1 MIAQDTL
8 ARLQIPFGV
17 NLIRTL
23 GLRLLRFAPRQPRPV
38 EPPPVE
44 DRPLT
49 RPYPWETSYP
59 NGVAWDIVVPVRP
72 LHALLDDA
80 VARFAN
86 HTCVDCL
93 DQRFTYADIA
103 RLVARAAKGLQ
114 LLGVGKGIR
123 VGLLLPNTHF
133 FVIAYYGVLKAGGT
147 VVNLNPLYAEAE
159 IRQILIDADVRIV
172 VTMDQALLYGKFARA
187 LEGAAVERVVVARIS
202 GLLPWPKRG
211 LYALFGRRERAR
223 IPRDHRHLTL
233 DRLLA
238 NDGLPEPVAIDPP
251 HDVAVLHYTGGID
264 GEPKAALLT
273 HTNLYANALQA
284 RTCFPELVEGEERVL
299 GVLPLCHVFGMSG
312 VLNVGVLAGA
322 ALVLLPRF
330 TVEETLRAIDRKKVT
345 QFVGVPSMFAMLMG
359 SRNLARYDL
368 SSLRAAIAGGAPLSA
383 DLQRRFEAL
392 TGGRLVEGYGLTEAG
407 PVVTCNMLSAGRRE
421 NSVGLPLPGTV
432 VEIVSLEEPRRR
444 LPAGTPGEVCVRGPQ
459 VMAGYWNRPAAT
471 RAVLRDGR
479 LHTGDL
485 GYLDEAGYLHLTG
498 RSKRMV
504 LVGGYNVYPN
514 HVEAVIGE
522 LPAIAKVEVSGAPD
536 RRLGER
542 VRATIWL
549 RSGATLTIEELR
561 EHLKD
566 RLAPFAIPRD
576 VKIVPAAEI
585 MAADEKSPNAYVQ
598 PAA

>member
-1 MIAQDTL
+1 MET
-8 ARLQIPFGV
+8 P
-17 NLIRTL
+17 
-23 GLRLLRFAPRQPRPV
+23 
-38 EPPPVE
+38 PPPVE

-49 RPYPWETSYP
+49 RPYPWESSYP
-59 NGVAWDIVVPVRP
+59 AGVAWDIAVPERP
-72 LHALLDDA
+72 LYALIDDA
-80 VARFAN
+80 VGRFGN

-93 DQRFTYADIA
+93 DQRFTYAEIA

-114 LLGVGKGIR
+114 MLGVGKGVR
-123 VGLLLPNTHF
+123 VGLLLPNTQF
-133 FVIAYYGVLKAGGT
+133 FVIAYYGALKAGGT

-159 IRQILIDADVRIV
+159 IRQILADADVRVV
-172 VTMDQALLYGKFARA
+172 VTMDQALLYGKLARA
-187 LEGAAVERVVVARIS
+187 LDGTAVERVVVARMS
-202 GLLPWPKRG
+202 GLLRWPQRG
-211 LYALFGRRERAR
+211 LYALFGRRDRAK
-223 IPRDHRHLTL
+223 IPRDHRHRTL

-264 GEPKAALLT
+264 GEPKAAILT

-284 RTCFPELVEGEERVL
+284 RTLFPELVEGEERVL

-312 VLNVGVLAGA
+312 VLNVAVLAGA

-330 TVEETLRAIDRKKVT
+330 TAEETLRAIDRKKVT
-345 QFVGVPSMFAMLMG
+345 LFPGVPSMFAMLLS
-359 SRNLARYDL
+359 SRHLARYDL
-368 SSLRAAIAGGAPLSA
+368 SSLRAAIAGGAPLPA
-383 DLQRRFEAL
+383 ALQRRFEAL

-432 VEIVSLEEPRRR
+432 VEILSLEEPRRR
-444 LPAGTPGEVCVRGPQ
+444 LPAGAPGEVCVRGPQ
-459 VMAGYWNRPAAT
+459 VMAGYWNRLAAT
-471 RAVLRDGR
+471 GAVLRDGR

-498 RSKRMV
+498 RSKRMI

-514 HVEAVIGE
+514 RVEAVIGT
-522 LPAIAKVEVSGAPD
+522 LPVVARVEVSGAPD

-549 RSGATLTIEELR
+549 RAGASLTVEGLR
-561 EHLKD
+561 AHLKD
-566 RLAPFAIPRD
+566 QLAPFAIPRD
-576 VKIVPAAEI
+576 VTIVPAAAVAVAGDTPPEAYGLQ
-585 MAADEKSPNAYVQ
+585 AARPEPLHGDTHG
-598 PAA
+598 